1 VVLIPIIGNVVEHIV
16 AVTVAIK
23 DKMELSMGIA
33 VGSACQVSLF
43 VIPSAVLLAWA
54 MDRDLTLNFPRFE
67 VYVYL
72 VVVLIV
78 SHICNSGS
86 SNWLLGSMLI
96 TCYL

>member
-1 VVLIPIIGNVVEHIV
+1 M
-16 AVTVAIK
+16 TVAAK
-23 DKMELSMGIA
+23 DKMELAMGIA

-43 VIPSAVLLAWA
+43 VIPTAVLLGWA

-67 VYVYL
+67 IYVYL

-78 SHICNSGS
+78 SHLVGSGS